1 MRYIII
7 CINFKKK
14 GMYKLFLT
22 ERHFPVALYILL
34 IGLGI
39 QGFLPAQSNAL
50 MDDFLAE
57 ESASFGK
64 AVYFVMAASAAITE
78 DSSLE
83 EAVDALGARGWLAK
97 DKKPDEPI
105 TLGEY
110 SLLIMK
116 ALDIRG
122 GIMYRIFPRPRY
134 AARELDYLGF
144 IVGKSHPGRSISGE
158 EALRMLGRILEW
170 REEQT

>member
-1 MRYIII
+1 MH
-7 CINFKKK
+7 
-14 GMYKLFLT
+14 KLFLT
-22 ERHFPVALYILL
+22 ERRLL
-34 IGLGI
+34 ITLCIFFIGFGTH
-39 QGFLPAQSNAL
+39 GFLSAQSNAL
-50 MDDFLAE
+50 IDDFLAE

-64 AVYFVMAASAAITE
+64 AVYFVMAASAIIAE

-83 EAVDALGARGWLAK
+83 GAVNALGARGWLVK

-116 ALDIRG
+116 ALDIHG

>member
-14 GMYKLFLT
+14 GMHKPFLT

>member
-1 MRYIII
+1 
-7 CINFKKK
+7 
-14 GMYKLFLT
+14 MYKLFLT
-22 ERHFPVALYILL
+22 ERRLPITLCILF
-34 IGLGI
+34 IGLGMH
-39 QGFLPAQSNAL
+39 GFLPAQSNAL
-50 MDDFLAE
+50 IDDFLAE

-64 AVYFVMAASAAITE
+64 AVYFVMAASAIIAE

-83 EAVDALGARGWLAK
+83 GAVNALEARGWLAK
-97 DKKPDEPI
+97 GKKPDESI

-116 ALDIRG
+116 AMDIRG

-170 REEQT
+170 REERT